1 LTDISISAKGEQFFG
16 VLIALVIVG
25 AVLIM
30 YGREEGRS
38 IIGAVIVIL
47 IMLIFLSA
55 VTKVTKKG
63 VWG

>member
-1 LTDISISAKGEQFFG
+1 MTDISISVKGEQFFG
-16 VLIALVIVG
+16 VLIALVLVG
-25 AVLIM
+25 AALIM
-30 YGREEGRS
+30 YGREEGWS

>member
-1 LTDISISAKGEQFFG
+1 MTDISISAKGEQFFG